1 MPVIVGASF
10 TELTV
15 NWKLVLVLNCPS
27 LTVTVIVAVPNW
39 LAAGVS
45 VTVRFASVPP
55 KTMFAFGTSV
65 WTDELPLT
73 VRFAAG
79 VSASPTVK
87 PMVLEGV
94 SSLVTWAGML
104 VIVGA
109 LLVALT

>member
-15 NWKLVLVLNCPS
+15 SWKLVLVLNCPS
-27 LTVTVIVAVPNW
+27 LTVTVIVAHPNW

-45 VTVRFASVPP
+45 VTVRFAPLPP

-65 WTDELPLT
+65 RSDEPPL
-73 VRFAAG
+73 
-79 VSASPTVK
+79 TVK
-87 PMVLEGV
+87 PMVLDGV

-104 VIVGA
+104 EIVGA
-109 LLVALT
+109 LLVALTVN